1 MYARVCA
8 NEVFASVLPK
18 TKIASLIP
26 AELHTNVL
34 LSIAPSLLDRRP
46 AKEIEIATRYD
57 EYDCADDAFAFV
69 CKLMLFLYIFQ
80 CIDCALK
87 PLPVK
92 LPKQENAIATRHCTF
107 VSSKKVRV
115 WVV

>member
-1 MYARVCA
+1 M
-8 NEVFASVLPK
+8 FASVLPK

-26 AELHTNVL
+26 AALHTNVP

-57 EYDCADDAFAFV
+57 KYGCADDASAIV
-69 CKLMLFLYIFQ
+69 CNRAPLRKIFQ
-80 CIDCALK
+80 NVECVLFAL
-87 PLPVK
+87 PRK
-92 LPKQENAIATRHCTF
+92 LPKQENEIATRNCSF
-107 VSSKKVRV
+107 VVLKKVRV